1 MKRFY
6 LLSVICFLS
15 TGIFAQENTG
25 EERTL
30 SADSII
36 TSDARL
42 DSIYQSL
49 PEVMITGERPV
60 VKASQGKLV
69 YDLPR
74 LIHDLPVDNA
84 YDAVKELPGVTT
96 NWTRRPPY
104 RLFPT

>member
-6 LLSVICFLS
+6 LLSVICFFKHRHLR
-15 TGIFAQENTG
+15 TKENTG

-49 PEVMITGERPV
+49 P
-60 VKASQGKLV
+60 
-69 YDLPR
+69 
-74 LIHDLPVDNA
+74 
-84 YDAVKELPGVTT
+84 
-96 NWTRRPPY
+96 
-104 RLFPT
+104 

>member
-6 LLSVICFLS
+6 LLSVICFLT

-60 VKASQGKLV
+60 VKASQ
-69 YDLPR
+69 
-74 LIHDLPVDNA
+74 A
-84 YDAVKELPGVTT
+84 
-96 NWTRRPPY
+96 NWSMTCRALSMTCLWTMPMMP
-104 RLFPT
+104 

>member
-60 VKASQGKLV
+60 VKASQGNRTALCFAEEHPCKPDRKSRSDV
-69 YDLPR
+69 
-74 LIHDLPVDNA
+74 
-84 YDAVKELPGVTT
+84 
-96 NWTRRPPY
+96 
-104 RLFPT
+104 

>member
-6 LLSVICFLS
+6 LLSVISLFS
-15 TGIFAQENTG
+15 AGISAQEITG
-25 EERTL
+25 GERTL

-49 PEVMITGERPV
+49 PEVMIIGERPV

-69 YDLPR
+69 YDLPQ
-74 LIHDLPVDNA
+74 LIRDQYHHIILPLV
-84 YDAVKELPGVTT
+84 YMMFGVL
-96 NWTRRPPY
+96 
-104 RLFPT
+104 RLFLYNSLQK

>member
-6 LLSVICFLS
+6 LLSVICFLT

-42 DSIYQSL
+42 DSI
-49 PEVMITGERPV
+49 T
-60 VKASQGKLV
+60 KACPK
-69 YDLPR
+69 
-74 LIHDLPVDNA
+74 
-84 YDAVKELPGVTT
+84 
-96 NWTRRPPY
+96 
-104 RLFPT
+104 

>member
-60 VKASQGKLV
+60 VKASQRSEERRVGKEC
-69 YDLPR
+69 R
-74 LIHDLPVDNA
+74 SR
-84 YDAVKELPGVTT
+84 
-96 NWTRRPPY
+96 WSPY
-104 RLFPT
+104 H

>member
-49 PEVMITGERPV
+49 PEVMITGERPIFTSPV
-60 VKASQGKLV
+60 VIGCTEPSAKVCMASLSV
-69 YDLPR
+69 VL
-74 LIHDLPVDNA
+74 
-84 YDAVKELPGVTT
+84 
-96 NWTRRPPY
+96 
-104 RLFPT
+104 